1 MLWVVAQRLLVALP
15 TFFGI
20 TLVSFVGIRLAPGDP
35 VRTSL
40 DPLIA
45 GGPDGEAYI
54 ALRRHE
60 LGLDQPL
67 PVQYIDWLRAVLKG
81 DFGYSFA
88 TGQPVLEIIRERLAP
103 TMELMATALAI
114 ALVIGVVIGVATA
127 FRQYSMFDY
136 VATFASLFAISI
148 PQFFLALIAILVFAV
163 TLRVLPVGGMTT
175 LGGQAGLGDSLA
187 HLVLPASI
195 LGLTF
200 AGPFVRYTRASVL
213 ETIHK
218 EYILAARA
226 KGLSETR
233 VAFRHA
239 LPNALLP
246 LVALVGL
253 QVPYLVA
260 GAVVVETV
268 FQWPGMGQLLLTA
281 FQELDYPV
289 LSGFVMVLAL
299 FVFTGLLVSEV
310 LYGVLDPRIRR
321 S

>member
-1 MLWVVAQRLLVALP
+1 MLWVVLQRVLVALP
-15 TFFGI
+15 TLFGI
-20 TLVSFVGIRLAPGDP
+20 TLVSFIGIRLAPGDP

-60 LGLDQPL
+60 LGLDQPMPL
-67 PVQYIDWLRAVLKG
+67 QYLDWLRAVLKG
-81 DFGYSFA
+81 DLGYSFA
-88 TGQPVLEIIRERLAP
+88 TGQPVSEIVRARLGP
-103 TMELMATALAI
+103 TVELMGTALAI

-127 FRQYSMFDY
+127 FQQYSLFDY
-136 VATFASLFAISI
+136 VASFTSLIAISI
-148 PQFFLALIAILVFAV
+148 PQFFLALIAIFVFAV
-163 TLRVLPVGGMTT
+163 TWRLLPVGGMQT
-175 LGGQAGLGDSLA
+175 LGVQPGPGDALA

-226 KGLSETR
+226 RGLSETR

-268 FQWPGMGQLLLTA
+268 FQWPGMGQLLLTS

-289 LSGFVMVLAL
+289 LSAFVMVLAL
-299 FVFTGLLVSEV
+299 FVFTGLLLSEV

>member
-1 MLWVVAQRLLVALP
+1 MLWVVVQRLLVALP
-15 TFFGI
+15 TFVGI
-20 TLVSFVGIRLAPGDP
+20 TLVSFIGIRLAPGDP

-60 LGLDQPL
+60 LGLDQSL
-67 PVQYIDWLRAVLKG
+67 PVQYLDWMRAVLKG
-81 DFGYSFA
+81 DLGYSFA
-88 TGQPVLEIIRERLAP
+88 TGQPVSEIIHARLGP
-103 TMELMATALAI
+103 TMELMATALAVAI
-114 ALVIGVVIGVATA
+114 LIGVTVGVLTA
-127 FRQYSMFDY
+127 FRQYSVFDY
-136 VATFASLFAISI
+136 VATFASLVAISI
-148 PQFFLALIAILVFAV
+148 PQFFLGLIAIFVFAV
-163 TLRVLPVGGMTT
+163 TLRILPVGGMST
-175 LGGQAGLGDSLA
+175 LGEPPGLGDAVA
-187 HLVLPASI
+187 HILLPASI

-226 KGLSETR
+226 KGLSERR
-233 VAFRHA
+233 VSFRHA

-260 GAVVVETV
+260 GAVVIETV

-299 FVFTGLLVSEV
+299 FVFAGLLLSEI

>member
-1 MLWVVAQRLLVALP
+1 MIWVVLRRLVVALP
-15 TFFGI
+15 TFLGI
-20 TLVSFVGIRLAPGDP
+20 TFVSFVGIRLAPGDP
-35 VRTSL
+35 IRVSL

-67 PVQYIDWLRAVLKG
+67 PVQYVDWLRNVVRG
-81 DFGYSFA
+81 DLGYSFA
-88 TGQPVLEIIRERLAP
+88 NGQPVAEILRQRLGP
-103 TMELMATALAI
+103 TLELMATALAV
-114 ALVIGVVIGVATA
+114 ALLIGVTVGVLAA
-127 FRQYSMFDY
+127 FRQYSVLDY
-136 VATFASLFAISI
+136 IATVTSLLAISI
-148 PQFFLALIAILVFAV
+148 PQFFLSLVAIFIFAV
-163 TLRVLPVGGMTT
+163 TLRLLPVGGMLT
-175 LGGQAGLGDSLA
+175 LGGPPGIGDA
-187 HLVLPASI
+187 LVHIVMPATI
-195 LGLTF
+195 LGLSF
-200 AGPFVRYTRASVL
+200 AGPF
-213 ETIHK
+213 HK

-226 KGLSETR
+226 KGLSGTR

-289 LSGFVMVLAL
+289 LSGFVMILAL
-299 FVFTGLLVSEV
+299 FVFTGLLLSEM

>member
-1 MLWVVAQRLLVALP
+1 
-15 TFFGI
+15 
-20 TLVSFVGIRLAPGDP
+20 
-35 VRTSL
+35 
-40 DPLIA
+40 
-45 GGPDGEAYI
+45 
-54 ALRRHE
+54 
-60 LGLDQPL
+60 
-67 PVQYIDWLRAVLKG
+67 
-81 DFGYSFA
+81 
-88 TGQPVLEIIRERLAP
+88 
-103 TMELMATALAI
+103 ELMATALAV
-114 ALVIGVVIGVATA
+114 ALLIGVTVGVLAA
-127 FRQYSMFDY
+127 FRQYSVLDY
-136 VATFASLFAISI
+136 IATVASLLAISI
-148 PQFFLALIAILVFAV
+148 PQFFLSLVAIFIFAV
-163 TLRVLPVGGMTT
+163 TLRLLPVGGMLT
-175 LGGQAGLGDSLA
+175 LGGPPGIGDA
-187 HLVLPASI
+187 LVHILMPATI

-226 KGLSETR
+226 KGLSGTR

-246 LVALVGL
+246 LVAVVGL

-289 LSGFVMVLAL
+289 LSGFVMILAL
-299 FVFTGLLVSEV
+299 FVFTGLLLSEM

>member
-1 MLWVVAQRLLVALP
+1 MIWLVLRRLVVALP
-15 TFFGI
+15 TFLGI
-20 TLVSFVGIRLAPGDP
+20 TFVTFVGIRLAPGDP
-35 VRTSL
+35 VRVSL

-67 PVQYIDWLRAVLKG
+67 PVQYVDWLRNVLRG
-81 DFGYSFA
+81 DLGYSFA
-88 TGQPVLEIIRERLAP
+88 NGQPVSEILRQRLGP
-103 TMELMATALAI
+103 TLELMSTALAV
-114 ALVIGVVIGVATA
+114 ALLIGVSVGVIAA
-127 FRQYSMFDY
+127 FRQYSVLDY
-136 VATFASLFAISI
+136 TATVASLLAISI
-148 PQFFLALIAILVFAV
+148 PQFFLSLVAIFLFAV
-163 TLRVLPVGGMTT
+163 TLRLLPVGGMLT
-175 LGGQAGLGDSLA
+175 LGGPPGLGDA
-187 HLVLPASI
+187 LVHILMPATV
-195 LGLTF
+195 LGLSL

-226 KGLSETR
+226 KGLSGTR

-268 FQWPGMGQLLLTA
+268 FQWPGMGQLLLAA

-289 LSGFVMVLAL
+289 LSGFVMVLAS
-299 FVFTGLLVSEV
+299 FVFTGLLLSEM